1 MNNNITKVFAAL
13 SLPIRLDIFRILV
26 ANHIEGICPCDIA
39 KQLNIPRN
47 TLSFHLS
54 AMHHAGICT
63 FQKKGKCLF
72 YTPNC
77 KLIHDVASFL
87 MHKCTVYNEFSK
99 DLKNV

>member
-1 MNNNITKVFAAL
+1 MNDNITKVFAAL

-63 FQKKGKCLF
+63 FKRKGKCLF
-72 YTPNC
+72 YRPNC
-77 KLIHDVASFL
+77 NLIHDVASFL
-87 MHKCTVYNEFSK
+87 FHNCTLYNHNPEI
-99 DLKNV
+99 